1 MRNSIEV
8 KFPAIGENERLAR
21 QIIAVFLTDAD
32 PTVSELC
39 DIKTAVSEAVTN
51 AIIHGYR
58 GTEGIVTMSATYY
71 DNTVEIVIKD
81 KGVGI
86 SDVEK
91 AREPMYT
98 SQPEMERSGMG
109 FTVLES
115 FMDMLDVI
123 SAVGEGTKVIMR
135 KKLECE
141 HGQQGN

>member
-1 MRNSIEV
+1 MKMRNNIEV
-8 KFPAIGENERLAR
+8 KFPAKGENERLAR
-21 QIIAVFLTDAD
+21 QIAAVFLTELD
-32 PTVSELC
+32 PTVAELC

-51 AIIHGYR
+51 AIVHGYQ
-58 GTEGIVTMSATYY
+58 GKDGIVTMNITYE
-71 DNTVEIVIKD
+71 NGTVEIIVKD

-109 FTVLES
+109 FTVMES

-123 SAVGEGTKVIMR
+123 SEVGEGTKVIMR
-135 KKLECE
+135 KTLERE
-141 HGQQGN
+141 HGQ

>member
-8 KFPAIGENERLAR
+8 KLLATGENERLAR
-21 QIIAVFLTDAD
+21 QIVAAFLTDAD
-32 PTVSELC
+32 PTVTELC

-51 AIIHGYR
+51 SIIHGYQGR
-58 GTEGIVTMSATYY
+58 GGIVIMTATYE
-71 DNTVEIVIKD
+71 NGTVEIIIKD

-86 SDVEK
+86 ADVEK

-109 FTVLES
+109 FTVMES

-135 KKLECE
+135 KTLERGN
-141 HGQQGN
+141 GQQGD

>member
-8 KFPAIGENERLAR
+8 KLPSIGENERLAR
-21 QIIAVFLTDAD
+21 QIIAAFLTDAD
-32 PTVSELC
+32 PTVNELC

-58 GTEGIVTMSATYY
+58 GKDGIITMSATY
-71 DNTVEIVIKD
+71 DNGTVEIIIKD

-109 FTVLES
+109 FTVMES

-123 SAVGEGTKVIMR
+123 SAVDEGTKVIMR
-135 KKLECE
+135 KTLERE
-141 HGQQGN
+141 HEQHRD

>member
-1 MRNSIEV
+1 MEV
-8 KFPAIGENERLAR
+8 KLLAIGENERLAR
-21 QIIAVFLTDAD
+21 QIVAAFLTDAD
-32 PTVSELC
+32 PTVTELC

-51 AIIHGYR
+51 SIIHGYQGKGGVITMNITYDD
-58 GTEGIVTMSATYY
+58 GTI
-71 DNTVEIVIKD
+71 EIIIKD

-109 FTVLES
+109 FTVMES

-135 KKLECE
+135 NTLEKVN
-141 HGQQGN
+141 GQPAN